1 VEDGGTFYDILDAR
15 QVRKDLEMVL
25 GTPSLVHAGIDGVL
39 ATGSSVLG
47 VGRQC
52 GGGVVERSSRGGRR
66 GRGRSQRHSSAG
78 GQVQRR
84 RGRGSS

>member
-1 VEDGGTFYDILDAR
+1 
-15 QVRKDLEMVL
+15 MVL

-52 GGGVVERSSRGGRR
+52 GGGGVVERSSRGGRR
-66 GRGRSQRHSSAG
+66 GQGRSRRTAARAGKCSAG
-78 GQVQRR
+78 V
-84 RGRGSS
+84 GRESS